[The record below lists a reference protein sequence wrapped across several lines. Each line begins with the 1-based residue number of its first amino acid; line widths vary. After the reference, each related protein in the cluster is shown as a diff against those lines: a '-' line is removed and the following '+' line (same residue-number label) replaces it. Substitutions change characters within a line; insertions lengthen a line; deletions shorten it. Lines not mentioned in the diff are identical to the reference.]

1 MIQDAIRVSILRYLK
16 KGLLLPR
23 LGFESFKASRPN
35 GGLYS
40 GVGQSQDAETAGVEY
55 HLIAC
60 TSEESRNNKK
70 Y

>member
-16 KGLLLPR
+16 KRLLLPR

-55 HLIAC
+55 HLIA
-60 TSEESRNNKK
+60 TSKESRNNKK